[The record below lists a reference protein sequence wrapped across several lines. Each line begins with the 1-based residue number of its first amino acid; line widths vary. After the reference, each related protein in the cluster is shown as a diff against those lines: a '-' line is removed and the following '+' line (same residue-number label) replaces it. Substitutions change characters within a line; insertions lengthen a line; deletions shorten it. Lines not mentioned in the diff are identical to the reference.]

1 MRIPASDFGNR
12 PGYECLQDLDIEV
25 RQALEVQ
32 TGLAHFVFSEP
43 GQELGLPGV
52 VYAEVDDE
60 LSAADCEASKRCVAR
75 VATLVPVSVRAIA
88 HDAWPPHV
96 WLQLRNPPAHGHDG
110 LAVRQLLGA
119 GSGRKVSIDARAR
132 GFGLGLSHR
141 KFLISGERNAA
152 QMPLLDD
159 YGRTACGYHQ
169 HAVAL
174 AKHLVVKVDSYHSI
188 CSHLTGTLL

>member
-1 MRIPASDFGNR
+1 MRIPASDFGDRSGN
-12 PGYECLQDLDIEV
+12 ECLKDLDIEI

-32 TGLAHFVFSEP
+32 TGLAHFVFAEP

-88 HDAWPPHV
+88 HDAWPPHI
-96 WLQLRNPPAHGHDG
+96 WLLLRNPLAHGHDG

-119 GSGRKVSIDARAR
+119 GSGRKVRIDVGAR
-132 GFGLGLSHR
+132 GFGFSFSHR
-141 KFLISGERNAA
+141 RFLISGERGAGA
-152 QMPLLDD
+152 ERD
-159 YGRTACGYHQ
+159 A
-169 HAVAL
+169 
-174 AKHLVVKVDSYHSI
+174 
-188 CSHLTGTLL
+188 